1 MLAVNYSTVR
11 NKLKYYCDKVTDE
24 NETVVVTRKDDKNVL
39 LISLEQYNA
48 LLKAAGKPSSDMP
61 TRLGDRPARG
71 MINAKEPFGAIRA
84 KVSVDYKGIKQKA
97 EDYAK
102 SVRRVLPVD
111 KAVLFGSY
119 AKETATESSDV
130 NICFFLNDFAGKSH
144 TDIISELTCAIVNK
158 LTAEELA
165 SAIRPHPTYVEG
177 ISEAV
182 EDLFGMAIHMAP
194 KRK

>member
-144 TDIISELTCAIVNK
+144 TDIISELLRLCRVYKGVPFEPVAFQTTDIDWDNPFIK
-158 LTAEELA
+158 EILSTG
-165 SAIRPHPTYVEG
+165 VE
-177 ISEAV
+177 I
-182 EDLFGMAIHMAP
+182 
-194 KRK
+194 